1 MTTRRDFVQRVAA
14 VCGSAAVPAP
24 AAAVD
29 ENLDLDRK
37 SAEIITH
44 EQLAAQHFEPDDT
57 YEELR
62 EKDEE
67 LLRDAALAV
76 RFALGVL
83 RKTKPE
89 LIEAMKKMD
98 GDDRLEPD
106 APERLLGTF
115 TRGREIAEC
124 FQRLIDGAECRT
136 AVAIANIRPE
146 AD

>member
-1 MTTRRDFVQRVAA
+1 MSETKILLSRRTAIAA
-14 VCGSAAVPAP
+14 LPVTAAGASL
-24 AAAVD
+24 AAISVD
-29 ENLDLDRK
+29 DRK
-37 SAEIITH
+37 SAEVITH

-67 LLRDAALAV
+67 LLRDLALAV

-89 LIEAMKKMD
+89 LIEAMKKMGEDD
-98 GDDRLEPD
+98 GLEPE

-115 TRGREIAEC
+115 MRGRELAEL
-124 FQRLIDGAECRT
+124 FQHLTASAECRI
-136 AVAIANIRPE
+136 AVAIANIRPDE
-146 AD
+146 G